1 MKNIVFTY
9 DSWKNGEKGEACASI
24 LVDDE
29 RAAQLDAAFNNPTTL
44 YKTQVL
50 ILKGQAE
57 RFCDAC
63 EDFRGRN
70 YAVDS
75 IKCVEVKEV

>member
-1 MKNIVFTY
+1 MKKIVFTY
-9 DSWKNGEKGEACASI
+9 DSWKDGEKGEACTSI

-29 RAAQLDAAFNNPTTL
+29 RADQLDAAFNNPTKL
-44 YKTQVL
+44 DKIQVL
-50 ILKGQAE
+50 VLRGQAE
-57 RFCDAC
+57 LFCDAS
-63 EDFRGRN
+63 EDFRGRR